1 MKKSLTIYTL
11 LFAFFAF
18 SFNTQASFPVKKN
31 KEIVEVIKDNK
42 VEKKEVTTYAAA
54 ASSGKSQVTAL
65 LLSLFLGGLGVDR
78 FYLGYTLL
86 GVLKL
91 ITLGGLGIWALI
103 DLILII
109 TGDLKPKNGSYSKT
123 F

>member
-1 MKKSLTIYTL
+1 MKKSLTIYTF
-11 LFAFFAF
+11 LFAFLAF
-18 SFNTQASFPVKKN
+18 SFTAQASFPVKKTV
-31 KEIVEVIKDNK
+31 KTVETIKGDT
-42 VEKKEVTTYAAA
+42 VEKEQVTNYAPV

-65 LLSLFLGGLGVDR
+65 LLSFFLGGLGVDR

-103 DLILII
+103 DFILII
-109 TGDLKPKNGSYSKT
+109 TGDLQPKNGSYSQT
-123 F
+123 L